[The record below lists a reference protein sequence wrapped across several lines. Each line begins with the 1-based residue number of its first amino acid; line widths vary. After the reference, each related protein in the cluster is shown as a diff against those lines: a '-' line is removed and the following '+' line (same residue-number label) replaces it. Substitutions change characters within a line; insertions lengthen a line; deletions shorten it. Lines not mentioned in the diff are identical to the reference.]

1 MHCALG
7 SYECEVLGGMRELLA
22 SGAIASMKLEVFDVL
37 LKLQGCSALQLQRL
51 VSQAG
56 FTLYRISEDATSIPD
71 RSAVATQ
78 SRQSSP
84 CGPRRQRLLTYFPV
98 SNETLV
104 SLRQAFRRSKGGQNQ
119 LLGPSHIDTT
129 TPILP

>member
-1 MHCALG
+1 MPCALYRFSHARCSLVALLFSVLHALCLG

-71 RSAVATQ
+71 RSAVVSPETVPSCLGCAVQPLVRPAQ
-78 SRQSSP
+78 S
-84 CGPRRQRLLTYFPV
+84 
-98 SNETLV
+98 
-104 SLRQAFRRSKGGQNQ
+104 A
-119 LLGPSHIDTT
+119 
-129 TPILP
+129 ILP